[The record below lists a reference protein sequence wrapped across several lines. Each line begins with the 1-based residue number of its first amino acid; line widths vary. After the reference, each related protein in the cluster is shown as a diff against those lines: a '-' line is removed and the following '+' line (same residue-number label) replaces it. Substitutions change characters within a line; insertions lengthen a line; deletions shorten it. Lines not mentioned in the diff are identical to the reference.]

1 VIFDTLMT
9 KDPGPDPLKGN
20 RLLAF
25 LKNTKTERYRIYQ
38 PYAIRILLEQGAEN
52 NFSMKESE
60 IVSKILSLA
69 LHKTK
74 KSVDKSLLK
83 GYLKGLT
90 SASAYTWNSDLVF
103 LGDDSDLS
111 IWKLNPD
118 EFHESQTEE
127 ILEQCN
133 IQIGKFHVH
142 ASIDTKSKPEVYF
155 IFAGKNE
162 STNITWVSIAAQ
174 VLIENSGKPLHYKNE
189 IGPKAVAKNLKSTNA
204 QTPEETILRD
214 IRHHMERFG
223 EDSFFTNPETATYG
237 LKESMTFK
245 QAIELVLFAYH
256 KPMKSSEISKIIV
269 ENSLK
274 HYEGETPERTIST
287 ELIRDIENGDSSTF
301 VKFDENKY
309 ALRRQTFQNISD
321 GNSNWY
327 EEFLENIQDSQS
339 SLDWETAGID
349 YREHANFDLTTK
361 SDEELR
367 ELPKGTELTTIKNI
381 KKGSIVVI
389 NKNNSDGIVN
399 TGIVTKEYHFEKDS
413 TSYIHRVGIKYL
425 NIPIPEINYE
435 YNQGIYHSP
444 KYQNQILQYLLGDK
458 KDLINKEQGTD
469 TLSVNHDRT
478 IEILRRKKNI
488 ILSGPPGTGK
498 TYTAKQ
504 IAKQIVSEEV
514 NDDLTSVG
522 ICFPSDQ
529 GVTKIEKF
537 QEFLKNHNNKL
548 LWGIG
553 SSIKSDIQE
562 NFPINGYIYFKGNII
577 AIAQITKITSHDET
591 SESEHEL
598 RPERQTYPD
607 DYKFYLHIDKLE
619 LCDPF
624 SHKILKLE
632 DPTKTMPDTVQQR
645 VYVRDR
651 KIGNLIQGWLRDST
665 GWFDYL
671 VREIESIFCEG
682 IVESNLEVKKH
693 MVKIKSDDV
702 KKEKRIWMSYA
713 NKNNELDKTEVGI
726 KENGIEFL
734 EGVDSQNAFVIVVN
748 LFTRHFVILPYGILS
763 KYGNFR
769 GGDEWD
775 ETGKTRKWFSLLE
788 LTENKAI
795 LNVHDSVDIS
805 AGLNN
810 FDLLGAVAQTTM
822 VTFHQSY
829 GYEEFIEGIRPE
841 VKEGTLAYPIKKGV
855 FWNICNA
862 ARVCKKDHVIIIDEI
877 NRGNISKIFGELI
890 TIIEN
895 DKRGDEVTLS
905 YSGKKFSVPENVYV
919 IGTMNTAD
927 QSLTQIDA
935 ALKRRFSTV
944 EVMPNSSILEKL
956 IEQSGIGLVGLPKL
970 LDKINDKI
978 RVHRTRHNQIGHS
991 YFMHDDNVIDSIKE
1005 LQFVFATDVIP
1016 LLQDYFYADEDALK
1030 DVLNN
1035 QFIDW
1040 GDDET
1045 GDLLTDWQDDDGK
1058 FKAAIKSAFDIDL

>member
-1 VIFDTLMT
+1 MTLPT
-9 KDPGPDPLKGN
+9 KPDPGKGK
-20 RLLAF
+20 RLLSF
-25 LKNTKTERYRIYQ
+25 LKNTPERYSIYQ
-38 PYAIRILLEQGAEN
+38 PYTIRILLEQGKEN
-52 NFSMKESE
+52 SFSIEEK
-60 IVSKILSLA
+60 KITDKLNSLLFHDKLSPSDFKKNLLSL
-69 LHKTK
+69 TK
-74 KSVDKSLLK
+74 IKK
-83 GYLKGLT
+83 
-90 SASAYTWNSDLVF
+90 YTWYADLVIF
-103 LGDDSDLS
+103 DDTNNPS
-111 IWKLNPD
+111 IWKLNSE
-118 EFHESQTEE
+118 EFDESQTEE
-127 ILEQCN
+127 ILKECN
-133 IQIGKFHVH
+133 KEIAKFHV
-142 ASIDTKSKPEVYF
+142 SILIKENLKPEVYF

-162 STNITWVSIAAQ
+162 STNLTWVSIAAQ

-189 IGPKAVAKNLKSTNA
+189 IGPRAVAKNLKSTNA
-204 QTPEETILRD
+204 RTPEETILRD
-214 IRHHMERFG
+214 IRHHMEMFG
-223 EDSFFTNPETATYG
+223 ENSFFTSSEPATYG

-269 ENSLK
+269 ENNLK
-274 HYEGETPERTIST
+274 DSDGETPERTIST
-287 ELIRDIENGDSSTF
+287 EIIRDIENGNNSTF
-301 VKFDENKY
+301 VKIDENKY
-309 ALRRQTFQNISD
+309 ALRTQTFQNISD
-321 GNSNWY
+321 ENGNWY
-327 EEFLENIQDSQS
+327 EEFLENIQDPDS

-361 SDEELR
+361 SDDELR
-367 ELPKGTELTTIKNI
+367 ELPNGIELTTIKNI

-399 TGIVTKEYHFEKDS
+399 TGIVTKEYYFEKDA
-413 TSYIHRVGIKYL
+413 TSYIHRIGVKYL

-435 YNQGIYHSP
+435 YKQGIYHTP
-444 KYQNQILQYLLGDK
+444 QYQDEILSHLLGDK
-458 KDLINKEQGTD
+458 KDLIDKEQGTD

-498 TYTAKQ
+498 TYTAKK
-504 IAKQIVSEEV
+504 IAKQIVKEQ
-514 NDDLTSVG
+514 NGNATSVG

-529 GVTKIEKF
+529 GVPKIEKF
-537 QEFLKNHNNKL
+537 QKFLENHNDKL

-577 AIAQITKITSHDET
+577 AIARIIKITSHDDT

-607 DYKFYLHIDKLE
+607 DYKYYLHINELE

-632 DPTKTMPDTVQQR
+632 DPTKIMPDTVQQR

-651 KIGNLIQGWLRDST
+651 EVQNQIQGWLRDST
-665 GWFDYL
+665 GWFEYL

-702 KKEKRIWMSYA
+702 EKEKRIWISYA
-713 NKNNELDKTEVGI
+713 NKNNDLDKTEVGI

-734 EGVDSQNAFVIVVN
+734 DGIDSQNAFVVIVN
-748 LFTRHFVILPYGILS
+748 LFTRNFVILPYGILS

-788 LTENKAI
+788 LTEKKAI

-810 FDLLGAVAQTTM
+810 FDLLGAVTQTTM

-841 VKEGTLAYPIKKGV
+841 VKKGTLAYPIRKGV

-895 DKRGDEVTLS
+895 DKRGDEITLS

-935 ALKRRFSTV
+935 ALKRRFSTI
-944 EVMPNSSILEKL
+944 EVMPDSSVLED
-956 IEQSGIGLVGLPKL
+956 GMDGLKEL
-970 LDKINDKI
+970 LDAINSKI
-978 RVHRTRHNQIGHS
+978 REKRTRDNQIGHS
-991 YFMHDDNVIDSIKE
+991 YFMHEGNPIDNIRD
-1005 LQFVFATDVIP
+1005 LRFAFATDVIP
-1016 LLQDYFYADEDALK
+1016 VLRDYFYADEDELR
-1030 DVLNN
+1030 DVLNG

-1040 GDDET
+1040 SDDNT
-1045 GDLLTDWQDDDGK
+1045 GNLLDDWQDDDDK
-1058 FKAAIKSAFDIDL
+1058 FKEAITSAFNIDL

>member
-1 VIFDTLMT
+1 MTLN
-9 KDPGPDPLKGN
+9 PGPNPGKGN

-25 LKNTKTERYRIYQ
+25 LKNATERYTIYQ
-38 PYAIRILLEQGAEN
+38 PYTIRILLEQGKEN
-52 NFSMKESE
+52 NFSMEQTKIVDKLNSLIFHDKLAPSE
-60 IVSKILSLA
+60 YRSNLLSL
-69 LHKTK
+69 TK
-74 KSVDKSLLK
+74 IKK
-83 GYLKGLT
+83 
-90 SASAYTWNSDLVF
+90 YTWFTDLVF
-103 LGDDSDLS
+103 FEDDSEPP

-118 EFHESQTEE
+118 EFDESQTEE
-127 ILEQCN
+127 ILNECN
-133 IQIGKFHVH
+133 KEIAKFHVK
-142 ASIDTKSKPEVYF
+142 ILIEKNLTPEVYF
-155 IFAGKNE
+155 IRAGENE
-162 STNITWVSIAAQ
+162 STNITWTSIAAQ

-189 IGPKAVAKNLKSTNA
+189 IGPRAVDKNLKSTNA

-214 IRHHMERFG
+214 IRQHMERFG
-223 EDSFFTNPETATYG
+223 EDSFFTNPESATYG

-245 QAIELVLFAYH
+245 QTIELVLFAYH

-274 HYEGETPERTIST
+274 DTDGVTPERTIST
-287 ELIRDIENGDSSTF
+287 VLIRDIEYGDGSTF

-321 GNSNWY
+321 ENGNLY
-327 EEFLENIQDSQS
+327 KEFLENIQDSQS
-339 SLDWETAGID
+339 SLDWETAGVD
-349 YREHANFDLTTK
+349 YGENTNFDLTSK
-361 SDEELR
+361 SDDEIKNWSNGRHL
-367 ELPKGTELTTIKNI
+367 LYIKNI
-381 KKGSIVVI
+381 KKGDII
-389 NKNNSDGIVN
+389 AIKKNNTDGIAN
-399 TGIVTKEYHFEKDS
+399 TGIVTKEYFFDQGA
-413 TSYIHRVGIKYL
+413 TSYHHRIGVKYL
-425 NIPIPEINYE
+425 HIPIPEIKD
-435 YNQGIYHSP
+435 GDITKIYP
-444 KYQNQILQYLLGDK
+444 TKKYKDEIFEHLLGDK

-469 TLSVNHDRT
+469 TLSVNQDRT

-504 IAKQIVSEEV
+504 IAKQIASEEV
-514 NDDLTSVG
+514 NDALTSVG

-632 DPTKTMPDTVQQR
+632 DPTKIMPDTVQQR
-645 VYVRDR
+645 VYVKDR
-651 KIGNLIQGWLRDST
+651 KIENLIQGWLRDST

-702 KKEKRIWMSYA
+702 KKEKRIWISYA

-734 EGVDSQNAFVIVVN
+734 DGVDSQNAFVIVVN

-905 YSGKKFSVPENVYV
+905 YSGEKFSVPDNVYV

-956 IEQSGIGLVGLPKL
+956 IEQTGIGLVGLPKL

-1030 DVLNN
+1030 DVLSN